1 MNRWISRSTLFFL
14 GIVLFPH
21 ICPAPVIYRPGEGWT
36 YEPVGSEGK
45 WTRNRAKD
53 QLEVAKQAF
62 EKKDFGTAQKAANRV
77 IKVWP
82 LSDHAGSAQYL
93 LGRCYEARR
102 QDERAF
108 KEYQRAMTLHP
119 KQVNYDET
127 LMRQTVIAD
136 RFLAGQW
143 FKLWGYVPFFR
154 SMDKT
159 TKLYEDVV
167 RNGPY
172 HTTGPEAQLKIG
184 TAREKQKDFPKA
196 VKAYA
201 KAADR
206 YSDRPE
212 IASEALF
219 RAGLAYNKEVKTAEY
234 DQGVAGDAIN
244 TFNDFK
250 ALYPKDPRIT
260 EVDRIISA
268 LRVEQARSAFQTAK
282 FYENKRKNW
291 QGAVVYYNESLLKD
305 PNSPFAGKAREKIA
319 ALTPK
324 AEAQAK
330 RREARE
336 QKFREAE
343 QGIYKLNPTLSDPNR
358 NP

>member
-1 MNRWISRSTLFFL
+1 MNCWLGRCALIFL

-21 ICPAPVIYRPGEGWT
+21 ICPAPIIYRPGEGWT

-62 EKKDFGTAQKAANRV
+62 EKKSYGTAQKAANRV
-77 IKVWP
+77 VKVWP
-82 LSDHAGSAQYL
+82 LSDYAGEAQYL

-108 KEYQRAMTLHP
+108 KEYQRAMTRHA
-119 KQVNYDET
+119 KQVNYDEI
-127 LMRQTVIAD
+127 LRRQTAIAD
-136 RFLAGQW
+136 RFLAGQR
-143 FKLWGYVPFFR
+143 FKLWGYVPFFP
-154 SMDKT
+154 SMEKT
-159 TKLYEDVV
+159 AKLYEDVV

-172 HTTGPEAQLKIG
+172 HPTGPEAQMKIG
-184 TAREKQKDFPKA
+184 TAREKQKDYPKA
-196 VKAYA
+196 VKAYT

-212 IASEALF
+212 IASDALY

-250 ALYPKDPRIT
+250 ALYPKDPRSS
-260 EVDRIISA
+260 EVDRIVAA
-268 LRVEQARSAFQTAK
+268 LRVEQARGAFQTAE
-282 FYENKRKNW
+282 FYERKRKNW
-291 QGAVVYYNESLLKD
+291 QGAMVYYNESLIKD
-305 PNSPFAGKAREKIA
+305 PNSPYAGKAREKIV

-330 RREARE
+330 RRAERE

-343 QGIYKLNPTLSDPNR
+343 QSTYKLTPSLTDPNR
-358 NP
+358 KL

>member
-1 MNRWISRSTLFFL
+1 MVFL

-53 QLEVAKQAF
+53 QLEVATQAF
-62 EKKDFGTAQKAANRV
+62 ERKDYGTARKAANRV
-77 IKVWP
+77 VKVWP
-82 LSDHAGSAQYL
+82 LSDHAGAAQYL

-108 KEYQRAMTLHP
+108 KEYQRAMARHP

-127 LMRQTVIAD
+127 LSRQMVIAD
-136 RFLAGQW
+136 RFLAGQR
-143 FKLWGYVPFFR
+143 FRLWGYVPFLP

-159 TKLYEDVV
+159 AKLYEDLV

-172 HTTGPEAQLKIG
+172 HSTGPEAQMKIG
-184 TAREKQKDFPKA
+184 TAREKQKDFPNA
-196 VKAYA
+196 VKAYTR
-201 KAADR
+201 AADR
-206 YSDRPE
+206 YSDRQE
-212 IASEALF
+212 IASEALY
-219 RAGLAYNKEVKTAEY
+219 RAGMAYNKEVKTAEY

-250 ALYPKDPRIT
+250 ALYPQDPRGS
-260 EVDRIISA
+260 EVDQIIVA
-268 LRVEQARSAFQTAK
+268 LRVEQARGAFQTAEY
-282 FYENKRKNW
+282 YEKKQKNW
-291 QGAVVYYNESLLKD
+291 QGAMVYYNESLLKD
-305 PNSPFAGKAREKIA
+305 PNSPYAEKAREKIA
-319 ALTPK
+319 ELTPK

-330 RREARE
+330 RRAERE
-336 QKFREAE
+336 QKSRDAE
-343 QGIYKLNPTLSDPNR
+343 QRPKTLNPSLPDPGN
-358 NP
+358 